1 MAGNNMAYKDDSH
14 DAVNPPSHYMS
25 NGIEAIDVI
34 ESFTDELHGVYAV
47 LTAQVIK
54 YILRWNKKGGVEDLK
69 KARWYLERLINKL
82 DKTTPDKE

>member
-1 MAGNNMAYKDDSH
+1 MAGNNMAYKGDSH
-14 DAVNPPSHYMS
+14 DAVNHPRHYMS

-82 DKTTPDKE
+82 DKTTLDKE